1 MVDKDARKNGSA
13 GRTSKKWTV
22 GDYLR
27 LLLGLGLLVGL
38 VWYLPGLAL
47 AAAVVLAV
55 LIPIM
60 ILSERFSGSV
70 GPRIPVLGKVAGAAI
85 VLAFF
90 GGETA
95 RFRHAARRR
104 GGVAARGAGSTARN
118 PLPVIGFIRTTSSQ
132 DYTRLVPVFRHRLGE
147 MGLTRRFVT

>member
-90 GGETA
+90 GGLAWYLYPEDLL
-95 RFRHAARRR
+95 
-104 GGVAARGAGSTARN
+104 SK
-118 PLPVIGFIRTTSSQ
+118 PLTSLSILELIGIVGWFAS
-132 DYTRLVPVFRHRLGE
+132 
-147 MGLTRRFVT
+147 